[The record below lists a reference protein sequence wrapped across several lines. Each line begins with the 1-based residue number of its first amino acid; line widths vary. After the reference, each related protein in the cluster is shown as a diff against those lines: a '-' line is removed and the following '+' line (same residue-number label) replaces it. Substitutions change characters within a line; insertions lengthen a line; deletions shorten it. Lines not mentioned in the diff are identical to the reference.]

1 MRAISKAL
9 CKFVQK
15 WLPSAYVLALLLTL
29 VAFLGAW
36 GLTDSSLL
44 DCVKYMSQGMY
55 SLLSFTM
62 QMVLVLVTG
71 HCLASSKPVKKLLRS
86 IAYLPKNRVA
96 ATLTVALVG
105 MIATYLNWGLG
116 MIAGALVAKEI
127 ARVFKGRG
135 VKVD

>member
-71 HCLASSKPVKKLLRS
+71 HCLASSKPVKKLLTPRKILFKMAS
-86 IAYLPKNRVA
+86 MAQRTQKLPPR
-96 ATLTVALVG
+96 
-105 MIATYLNWGLG
+105 
-116 MIAGALVAKEI
+116 
-127 ARVFKGRG
+127 FRG
-135 VKVD
+135 